1 MVGTKIAHYEVLKSL
16 GAGGMGAVYSARD
29 TELHRVVALKVL
41 LPHALDDPS
50 ARALLLKEA
59 RTASSLNHPNICTIY
74 QVGESDGI
82 AFIAMEMVDGGPLSD
97 RIGAAGLPIEMVLRY
112 GVQIADALAYAHTN
126 GVVHRDIKSS
136 NVLVSRDDRVKV
148 SDFGLARQMRHGAP
162 GTVTLTSAGVIAGTP
177 HFMAPELL
185 LGRPA
190 NESSD
195 VWALGVLMFEMA
207 SGTLPF
213 TGRTEPEL
221 NAAVLNG
228 EPAPLPARVPRELAD
243 LIRRCLEKDPAR
255 RPPTALDVRAALEAM
270 SSGARAALAAPAPRR
285 SWRRE
290 FGLALVVLA
299 ATALFG
305 MDVGGVRSRLT
316 SGGSS
321 GRIASLAVLPLDN
334 FSRDPGQQYFA
345 DGMTE
350 DLITEVAQ
358 IEGLRVIS
366 RTSVMR
372 YRGTTRTVP
381 QIARELGVDAI
392 LEGSVQHA
400 GDRVRITAQLVS
412 GDRDEHV
419 WAASYERPA
428 SDVLALQ
435 SDVARAI
442 AHEIRQ
448 HLSPRAQARVAKRA
462 PVDPRAYELV
472 LMGRYQLN
480 RFTTDATTQALRS
493 FQQAIAI
500 DSNYAPAWTWL
511 GEAYGQGAVP
521 DMPRS
526 VAVRHAREAIERAIR
541 LDPDLG
547 TARAAL
553 GDVKFHLD
561 WDWEGAARE
570 YRRAI
575 ELSPNDVDARLQ
587 YSHYLLATGRLDEA
601 LAQGRKALELDP
613 LSPVIHD
620 HLGALDIAAGRYSE
634 AIAKFQHV
642 IELDRGFA
650 SAYLD
655 LAETYLLTGRF
666 DEGLAEYRKSVAM
679 GGMSGPSDSVLV
691 LALIDAHAGRK
702 AMALE
707 KVKAYE
713 ASHANADAIGT
724 QYFVAAVYAAMGD
737 ADHAFEWLD
746 RAYRRHD
753 EALTNLKLDPLFLKL
768 RGDPRFPEMLKRLNL
783 PA

>member
-1 MVGTKIAHYEVLKSL
+1 MVGTKVAHYEVLKSL

-41 LPHALDDPS
+41 LPHALDDAS

-82 AFIAMEMVDGGPLSD
+82 AFIAMEMVDGGPVSD
-97 RIGAAGLPIEMVLRY
+97 RIGAAGLPIETVLRY

-148 SDFGLARQMRHGAP
+148 SDFGLARQMRSGAP

-190 NESSD
+190 DVGSD

-255 RPPTALDVRAALEAM
+255 RPPTALDVRTALEAM

-285 SWRRE
+285 AWRVE
-290 FGLALVVLA
+290 LAFA
-299 ATALFG
+299 FFG
-305 MDVGGVRSRLT
+305 MDVGGVRSRLMG
-316 SGGSS
+316 GGSG

-372 YRGTTRTVP
+372 YKGTTRSVP

-400 GDRVRITAQLVS
+400 GDRVRITAQLVR

-419 WAASYERPA
+419 WAHSYERPA

-442 AHEIRQ
+442 AHEIQQ
-448 HLSPRAQARVAKRA
+448 HLTPRTEAKLAKRA

-526 VAVRHAREAIERAIR
+526 EAVRHAREAIERAIR

-575 ELSPNDVDARLQ
+575 ELSPSDVDARLQ
-587 YSHYLLATGRLDEA
+587 YSHYLLAIGRLDEA
-601 LAQGRKALELDP
+601 VAQGKKALELDP

-620 HLGALDIAAGRYSE
+620 HLGALDIAAGRYAE
-634 AIAKFQHV
+634 AIEKFQHV
-642 IELDRGFA
+642 ISLDRGFA

-666 DEGLAEYRKSVAM
+666 EEGLVEYRRSVAM
-679 GGMSGPSDSVLV
+679 GGMSGPSDSTLV

-702 AMALE
+702 AMALD
-707 KVKAYE
+707 KVQAYE

-737 ADHAFEWLD
+737 ADQAFEWLD

-768 RGDPRFPEMLKRLNL
+768 RGDPRFPGMLKRMNL